1 MVCSVVTKREV
12 AESNSGFRKH
22 VVESHLSCV
31 PRDPH
36 RHFPSTQECRAAVK
50 VPKDE
55 ERVPSR
61 GQVLER
67 FLQGRES
74 RRETREGGRGVRT
87 QVGRA
92 QIKARGARG
101 KARIFSARKF
111 LQL

>member
-31 PRDPH
+31 PRGPH
-36 RHFPSTQECRAAVK
+36 CLSTQECRAAVK

-101 KARIFSARKF
+101 KARIFSPRQF